1 LGLAW
6 RLQRGSLLAW
16 ASGFAALGAILGGIA
31 EGGVEVIQD
40 NPKLEV
46 VVGRLGG
53 TSGIADTYF
62 AAIMGLLGLVAAGYA
77 IGAALRLRGEE
88 TSGRVEPVLASPV
101 SRWRWAASHL
111 SFAILGPVLLMGAA
125 GIAAGLAYGLSTGD
139 VGHDLGRVLSQA
151 LVQLPAVWVLGGVS
165 AALFGLLPRLAA
177 SVGWFVLAACVLL
190 EEFGRP
196 LQLSKRVLDL
206 SPFAHVPKL
215 PADDV
220 LAVPL
225 VWLVLI
231 SAVLVAAG
239 LLGLRRRDVL

>member
-1 LGLAW
+1 
-6 RLQRGSLLAW
+6 LQRGSLLAW

-31 EGGVEVIQD
+31 EGGVEVIRD

-111 SFAILGPVLLMGAA
+111 SFAILGPVLLMGTS
-125 GIAAGLAYGLSTGD
+125 GIAGGLAYGLSTGD

-151 LVQLPAVWVLGGVS
+151 LVQLPAVWVLVGVS
-165 AALFGLLPRLAA
+165 AAFFGLLPRLAG
-177 SVGWFVLAACVLL
+177 SVGWSVLAACVLL

-196 LQLSKRVLDL
+196 LQLSKRVLDSRP
-206 SPFAHVPKL
+206 SPTCPSC
-215 PADDV
+215 PQTTC
-220 LAVPL
+220 
-225 VWLVLI
+225 
-231 SAVLVAAG
+231 
-239 LLGLRRRDVL
+239 